1 MQKVIRT
8 ITLCL
13 MIFVVAGCVTTRKKK
28 DSRAAEE
35 AIAAMDFNTV
45 MAGIKNNNI
54 TDEGFIIRKGRI
66 DLIEGTQF
74 EGEYGFTA
82 KLNSEG
88 DFYASVKGPL
98 GIEMVRILAVG
109 NDVCGIVKLAK
120 TVYVG
125 KKDELMQKYGLPED
139 FFTAIFGD
147 MPEIEMQYADSIA
160 GNSLIIKKNNDK
172 LERIITVCLDEMK
185 VCSEEIYSIKEK
197 KQFTFAFSNFVV
209 SENKKYASEI
219 DVIQEGEDF
228 HVKLYIDNLV
238 PGCTDSIK
246 FIVPSYKSE
255 SL

>member
-1 MQKVIRT
+1 MQKVVRI
-8 ITLCL
+8 IALCIL
-13 MIFVVAGCVTTRKKK
+13 IFTVAGCATTRKKR
-28 DSRAAEE
+28 DGRAAED
-35 AIAAMDFNTV
+35 AITVLDFNTV
-45 MAGIKNNNI
+45 LTGVKNNNI
-54 TDEGFIIRKGRI
+54 TDEGFVIRKGRI
-66 DLIEGTQF
+66 DLIEGTEF
-74 EGEYGFTA
+74 EGEYNFTA

-109 NDVCGIVKLAK
+109 NDICGIVKLAK
-120 TVYVG
+120 TVYLG
-125 KKDELMQKYGLPED
+125 KKDELMEKYGLPED

-147 MPEIEMQYADSIA
+147 MPEIDMQYADSIA
-160 GNSLIIKKNNDK
+160 GNSMIIKKNNDK
-172 LERIITVCLDEMK
+172 LERLITVCLDEMK

-209 SENKKYASEI
+209 SDDKKYASEI
-219 DVIQEGEDF
+219 DVIQKGEDF
-228 HVKLYIDNLV
+228 HLKLYIDNLI